1 MLVFLP
7 VCYSEGSQ
15 VSKVTVC
22 VQIQKWG
29 SVTTSSRIGIGLAGA
44 HLENALGSLLNR
56 LPGPLAWHSLPPR
69 VDHLNQFVYHQF

>member
-7 VCYSEGSQ
+7 VCPFEGSQ
-15 VSKVTVC
+15 VTVC

-29 SVTTSSRIGIGLAGA
+29 SVMTSSRIGLGLAGA
-44 HLENALGSLLNR
+44 HFENALGSLLNR

-69 VDHLNQFVYHQF
+69 VDHLNRFVYHQF